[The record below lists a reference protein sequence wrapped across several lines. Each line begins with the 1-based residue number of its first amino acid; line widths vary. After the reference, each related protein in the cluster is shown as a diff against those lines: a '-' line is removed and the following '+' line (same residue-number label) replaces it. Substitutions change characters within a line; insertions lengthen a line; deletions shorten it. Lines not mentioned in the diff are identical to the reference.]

1 MDKIARR
8 ILNPWWYGLWVLA
21 CLAVGYYTGGDFGA
35 VQGALIAT
43 VLAHAAL
50 LELLRDELNTDED

>member
-8 ILNPWWYGLWVLA
+8 ILNPWWYALWVLA
-21 CLAVGYYTGGDFGA
+21 CLAVGYYTDGDSGA

-43 VLAHAAL
+43 VLAHGAL
-50 LELLRDELNTDED
+50 LDLLRDELDTNED